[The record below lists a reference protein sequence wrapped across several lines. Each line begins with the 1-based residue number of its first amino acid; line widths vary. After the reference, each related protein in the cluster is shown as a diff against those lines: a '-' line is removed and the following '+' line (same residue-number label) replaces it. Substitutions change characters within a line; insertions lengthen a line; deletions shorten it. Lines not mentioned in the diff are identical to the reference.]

1 MLTLAQFTGFLLAAL
16 LITASPGPDNLM
28 VLGMGMSRGRRQGIA
43 FGLGCAF
50 GCLSHTLLAVA
61 GVGALVAASPV
72 ALTVLKVGGGLY
84 LVWLGFNALR
94 SAGAVR
100 VDDAGDAGEADE
112 SLVRL
117 FVKGCFAN
125 AVNPKVILFF
135 LSFLPQFVVAA
146 NGHAALQLAQLGV
159 LFTLQAAVLF
169 GLLGYFSG
177 AVGQWLGRHP
187 GAGLVLDRVAGV
199 VFIGLGLRLIWA
211 R

>member
-1 MLTLAQFTGFLLAAL
+1 MLTLAQFSGFLLAAL
-16 LITASPGPDNLM
+16 LITASPGPDNLL

-50 GCLSHTLLAVA
+50 GCLSHTLLAVV
-61 GVGALVAASPV
+61 GVSALVAASPV

-84 LVWLGFNALR
+84 LVWLGANALR
-94 SAGAVR
+94 HAGAVR
-100 VDDAGDAGEADE
+100 VADSGPGGE
-112 SLVRL
+112 SLARL
-117 FVKGCFAN
+117 FFKGCFAN
-125 AVNPKVILFF
+125 AINPKVVLFF
-135 LSFLPQFVVAA
+135 LTFLPQFVIAS

-169 GLLGYFSG
+169 GLLGWFSG
-177 AVGQWLGRHP
+177 AIGQWLNRHP
-187 GAGLVLDRVAGV
+187 GAGPVLDRVAGV